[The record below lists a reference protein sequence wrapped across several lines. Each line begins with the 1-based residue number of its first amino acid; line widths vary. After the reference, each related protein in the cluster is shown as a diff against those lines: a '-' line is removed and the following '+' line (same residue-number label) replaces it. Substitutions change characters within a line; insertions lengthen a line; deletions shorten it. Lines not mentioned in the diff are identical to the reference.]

1 MTKNADQQKTA
12 RKTVITLYVLIGI
25 LTILPF
31 ILLILVSN
39 K

>member
-1 MTKNADQQKTA
+1 MAKKADEKKAA

-31 ILLILVSN
+31 ILLVLASG

>member
-1 MTKNADQQKTA
+1 MAKKADEQKMA
-12 RKTVITLYVLIGI
+12 RRTVITLYVLIAV

-31 ILLILVSN
+31 ALLVFASL

>member
-1 MTKNADQQKTA
+1 MSKKTDEKKAA
-12 RKTVITLYVLIGI
+12 RKTVITLYVLIAV

-31 ILLILVSN
+31 VLLIVVSS

>member
-1 MTKNADQQKTA
+1 MSKKTDEKKTA
-12 RKTVITLYVLIGI
+12 RKTVITLYVLIAV

-31 ILLILVSN
+31 VLLIVVSG